1 MPTAP
6 PLQAL
11 QVFLAVARRRGFTQ
25 AARDLGVTPSAVS
38 QAVRQL
44 EAQMGVPLLART
56 TRSVGL
62 TGAGC
67 SLVEA
72 AGPGIAQAVA
82 ALGRAAAQ
90 AGELVGQLRISVPQL
105 AIPLAIE
112 PVLPGFLARHP
123 RVVVEVTVED
133 RLVDVVG
140 DGYDAGVRF
149 SDAIQ
154 RDMVR
159 VKLTGPLRFVIAGAP
174 SYLESRGTPRRPED
188 LLEHDCINY
197 RSATNGALYLW
208 DLEQGRKRWRVPV
221 RGPVITNDLPLMLSL
236 ALAGR
241 GLAYLFEKAVRE
253 RVQRRE
259 LVQVLERFTP
269 PGTELSL
276 YFPARARLSP
286 ILRAWID
293 AARLALGR
301 SPSSR

>member
-1 MPTAP
+1 MSTAP
-6 PLQAL
+6 PLQSL
-11 QVFLAVARRRGFTQ
+11 QVFLAVARRRSFTQ
-25 AARDLGVTPSAVS
+25 AARDLGVTPAAVS

-44 EAQMGVPLLART
+44 EAQIGVPLLART

-62 TGAGC
+62 TGAGR
-67 SLVEA
+67 SLVEG
-72 AGPGIAQAVA
+72 AGPAIAQAVA
-82 ALGRAAAQ
+82 ALGRAAAD

-105 AIPLAIE
+105 AIPLVIE
-112 PVLPGFLARHP
+112 PVLTAFLARHP

-159 VKLTGPLRFVIAGAP
+159 VKLTGPLRFMIVAAP
-174 SYLESRGTPRRPED
+174 SYLEARGTPRRPED

-197 RSATNGALYLW
+197 RSATTGTLYLW

-221 RGPVITNDLPLMLSL
+221 RGPVITNDLPLMRSL

-241 GLAYLFEKAVRE
+241 GLAYLFERAVRE
-253 RVQRRE
+253 PLQHRE

-276 YFPARARLSP
+276 YFPARVRLSP
-286 ILRAWID
+286 ILRAFID
-293 AARLALGR
+293 EARAALPVR
-301 SPSSR
+301 S

>member
-1 MPTAP
+1 MPAAP
-6 PLQAL
+6 PLQTL
-11 QVFLAVARRRGFTQ
+11 QVFLAVAQRRSFTQ

-44 EAQMGVPLLART
+44 EAQIGVPLLART

-62 TGAGC
+62 TEAGR
-67 SLVEA
+67 SLMEG

-82 ALGRAAAQ
+82 ALGRAAAD
-90 AGELVGQLRISVPQL
+90 AGQLVGQLRISAPQL
-105 AIPLAIE
+105 AIPLVIDRI
-112 PVLPGFLARHP
+112 LPGFLSRHP

-133 RLVDVVG
+133 RLIDVVG
-140 DGYDAGVRF
+140 EGYDAGIRF

-159 VKLTGPLRFVIAGAP
+159 VKLTEPLRFVIVGAP
-174 SYLESRGTPRRPED
+174 SYLERRGTPRRPED

-197 RSATNGALYLW
+197 RSATTRTLYLW
-208 DLEQGRKRWRVPV
+208 DLEQGRRRWRIPV

-236 ALAGR
+236 TLAGW
-241 GLAYLFEKAVRE
+241 GLGYLFEHSIRE
-253 RVQRRE
+253 QLRGGE

-269 PGTELSL
+269 AGTELSL

-286 ILRAWID
+286 ILRAFID
-293 AARLALGR
+293 DARQVLLRPSA
-301 SPSSR
+301 SP